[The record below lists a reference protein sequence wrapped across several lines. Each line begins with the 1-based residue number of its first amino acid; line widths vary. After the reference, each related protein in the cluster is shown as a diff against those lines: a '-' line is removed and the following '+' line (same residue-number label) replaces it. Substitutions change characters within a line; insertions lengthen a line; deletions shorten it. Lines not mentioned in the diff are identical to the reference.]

1 MQGESRITAGGSK
14 KRERGDDDEEEELEV
29 RRLIRADRSSF
40 HSPYVVHRLQAQPA
54 PVPYEIPSH
63 DLYPQVHRPPA
74 QSAADSY
81 RNSSQ
86 SPYNAQARPPAQFAA
101 AYGTSSPRRPEQHAH
116 SSRTSSY
123 DTYADSEP
131 SPSAGYRALFAPWHD
146 HPTYSMY
153 SYDPKMYRKAQT
165 PSTAP
170 PVASSSAHVAPPQH
184 QRHRSQSVIDVDML
198 PSQCTISARAPD
210 LPVSNPGKG
219 SLVPSE
225 SSRSSGNA
233 VIDLTG
239 SRHRQ
244 IAPRRDPQ
252 PAGDVGLADPFTCRI
267 CGKPITN
274 ITVNDVLI
282 EDTLY
287 EERADFPLDMFRA
300 DTARFGCC
308 TCILD
313 NMIRQRE
320 SRGSGVGNPGT
331 SQSTAKQASNG

>member
-1 MQGESRITAGGSK
+1 MQGENRITAGGSK
-14 KRERGDDDEEEELEV
+14 KRERDDDDEEEELEV

-74 QSAADSY
+74 QSAADSC

-123 DTYADSEP
+123 DTYANSEH

-170 PVASSSAHVAPPQH
+170 PVASSNAHVAPPQH

-198 PSQCTISARAPD
+198 PPQCTISARAPD
-210 LPVSNPGKG
+210 LPVSNPG
-219 SLVPSE
+219 
-225 SSRSSGNA
+225 
-233 VIDLTG
+233 
-239 SRHRQ
+239 SRHRP

-252 PAGDVGLADPFTCRI
+252 PAGDIGPADPFTCRI

-282 EDTLY
+282 EDIPY

-331 SQSTAKQASNG
+331 SKSTGKTGKQRIE